1 MFNILSLQSLLI
13 NKSEVGSTPEFST
26 EVRGRPHMILPT
38 LRARACLGAYCSKGL
53 RMAGPRVTDLGDCLE
68 QAQIP
73 HTAWRMALAAGKT
86 ANHGNVAKMEKI
98 G

>member
-26 EVRGRPHMILPT
+26 E
-38 LRARACLGAYCSKGL
+38 
-53 RMAGPRVTDLGDCLE
+53 
-68 QAQIP
+68 AQIP

-98 G
+98 GFGARDTVEDADKVNTQGAFSS